1 MKPRM
6 TFSGASLQMVR
17 YGLGLA
23 IDELHNQ
30 IATCPDVNHYGA
42 DIDACEAEIVI
53 LEHMCKRVDKKL
65 EGAKK

>member
-1 MKPRM
+1 
-6 TFSGASLQMVR
+6 
-17 YGLGLA
+17 LA

-42 DIDACEAEIVI
+42 DIDACVAEIVI
-53 LEHMCKRVDKKL
+53 LERMCKRVDKKL